1 MKRIYQSITVLF
13 IFFIISSCS
22 KQIQVTHVVSNTT
35 ATQEKGIYYS
45 LPKTVLTIEVNYNKV
60 YKIKGPYADLAN
72 KYLGITN
79 VINEN
84 SNYFEL
90 ADIQINSYS
99 IPDTDQYY
107 FVEIPKSCGKKNAI
121 RLNLTE
127 LGVLTGINEI
137 TKNIKPVNLDMQIQE
152 DDKEPFEM
160 PEQRYVNLNLTT
172 SFDTIIEKVITDSV
186 VLQKK
191 SLKKVYVEKTAEQKA
206 KEAADYIMKIRE
218 DRYNLLIGYS
228 EVNYSKESFEFMN
241 DELNKME
248 KEYLNLFTGIT
259 VTKKY
264 KKVFTYIPTN
274 LENNVSIPLF
284 SFSENEGV
292 GDISNNNKI
301 NVFLNIEKTVNT
313 QTLSDFNNIKLN
325 SEKKEVG
332 FVYRIPE
339 YGKIS
344 ILFKDKLKAEK
355 SILISQFGI
364 VSELPLVEKMKASFN
379 PNTGSLKT
387 ISVNKKERN
396 KNK

>member
-1 MKRIYQSITVLF
+1 M
-13 IFFIISSCS
+13 
-22 KQIQVTHVVSNTT
+22 
-35 ATQEKGIYYS
+35 
-45 LPKTVLTIEVNYNKV
+45 
-60 YKIKGPYADLAN
+60 
-72 KYLGITN
+72 
-79 VINEN
+79 
-84 SNYFEL
+84 
-90 ADIQINSYS
+90 
-99 IPDTDQYY
+99 
-107 FVEIPKSCGKKNAI
+107 
-121 RLNLTE
+121 
-127 LGVLTGINEI
+127 LTGINEI
-137 TKNIKPVNLDMQIQE
+137 TKNIKPVNLYMQIQE

-355 SILISQFGI
+355 SILISQFCI